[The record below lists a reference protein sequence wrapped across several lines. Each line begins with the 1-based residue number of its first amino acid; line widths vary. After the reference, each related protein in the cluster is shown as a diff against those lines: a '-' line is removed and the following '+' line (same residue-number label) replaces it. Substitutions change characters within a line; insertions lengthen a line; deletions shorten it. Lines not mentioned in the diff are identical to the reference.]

1 MPEVSPEAT
10 VKPSGYMRLPLR
22 LRRLIAD
29 ALALGAFSCAWVAV
43 FSASDIAG
51 LWLRRPAL
59 LGLALVLI
67 VNWLA
72 WRRLPRHLGRITRQG
87 LFVSGAGL
95 GLLCMTFHLAGGVNT
110 LAGLAGLLACM
121 ALRNSYDDP
130 DLAAEAALRA
140 ARSGDLR
147 GPVTVIRDNIENLA
161 LSLVVVVLVWHFC
174 LEAFRIPTGSMLPT
188 LYGDP
193 VWGDRVLVDK
203 FIYEFRD
210 PERWEP
216 TVFRYPLRR
225 TDPYVK
231 RIIGMP
237 GEQVLIA
244 QGDIYLRRH
253 PGAEVELLQKT
264 PAAREVLWYPVT
276 GPVTEKGQFLKWFAR
291 EGEADFDSGAI
302 KLGKGAVVTFP
313 KGDDGKPGDVRDHDP
328 SGEGFSPEIGYN
340 RRVVGDLRTRGAI
353 AFTDRFWAEITL
365 VRDTESYVLR
375 LSSPAEDH
383 YRYVDV
389 ALTHRSTAPGT
400 METGLD
406 LGEMKRVDI
415 PGGSTSR
422 KTLSFDLSLADGQL
436 SVTLWGNQSLWGS
449 PESWT
454 RAVRVGSPML
464 DLLRAQPKDRPL
476 SEVAQA
482 LTEPTPRRGRVSFS
496 GGAVSD
502 AESGHSPQLIVHGIE
517 RDVYYLGRILDTEV
531 GGKTEQRE
539 LPFGFNLGPD
549 EYLVLGDNS
558 PGSKD
563 SRFWTAIDL
572 VTQDGTLF
580 TGGVDDEG
588 QIIASLL
595 NSFDAGEQLV
605 FKDAA
610 SGRTAPCS
618 ALRSLTRV
626 ARFSHKE
633 RGSQMPTDAEIL
645 KNTLEGLKR
654 AAQKQNLT
662 RLHFITEGGGVVY
675 VPVDE
680 IREIR
685 VRAVAGVKRELFVGK
700 PFAVFLWPHRMKLI
714 Q

>member
-10 VKPSGYMRLPLR
+10 VKPSGYMRLPVR
-22 LRRLIAD
+22 LRRLVAD
-29 ALALGAFSCAWVAV
+29 ALALGAFGCAWVAV
-43 FSASDIAG
+43 FSASEIAG

-59 LGLALVLI
+59 LGLALVL
-67 VNWLA
+67 VANWLA
-72 WRRLPRHLGRITRQG
+72 WRRMPQQLGRITRQG
-87 LFVSGAGL
+87 LVVSGAGL

-110 LAGLAGLLACM
+110 LAGLAGLLACL

-140 ARSGDLR
+140 ARGKELR
-147 GPVTVIRDNIENLA
+147 SPVAVIRDNVENLA

-203 FIYEFRD
+203 FVYEFRD

-253 PGAEVELLQKT
+253 PGADVELLQKT
-264 PAAREVLWYPVT
+264 PSAREVLWYPVV
-276 GPVTEKGQFLKWFAR
+276 GQITEKGQFLKWFAR
-291 EGEADFDSGAI
+291 EGGADFEGGAI
-302 KLGKGAVVTFP
+302 KLGKDAVVTFP

-340 RRVVGDLRTRGAI
+340 RRVVGDLRARGAI
-353 AFTDRFWAEITL
+353 TFTHRFQAEITL
-365 VRDTESYVLR
+365 IRDAESYVLR
-375 LSSPAEDH
+375 LSSPKDDH

-389 ALTHRSTAPGT
+389 ALFQRSMASGAPDLT
-400 METGLD
+400 LD
-406 LGEMKRVDI
+406 LGDLKRVDV
-415 PGGSTSR
+415 PGGMTSR
-422 KTLSFDLSLADGQL
+422 KRLDFDLSLADGHL
-436 SVTLWGNQSLWGS
+436 SVRLSGDQSLWGS
-449 PESWT
+449 AATWS
-454 RAVRVGSPML
+454 ASVRVGSPTL

-476 SEVAQA
+476 TEVAQA
-482 LTEPTPRRGRVSFS
+482 LTEPAMRRGRVSFTGVALEEGAS
-496 GGAVSD
+496 GN
-502 AESGHSPQLIVHGIE
+502 EPQLIVYGIE
-517 RDVYYLGRILDTEV
+517 RDIYYVGRMLDTEV
-531 GGKTEQRE
+531 GGRSEQRE

-572 VTQDGTLF
+572 VTQDGTLYS
-580 TGGVDDEG
+580 GGVDDEG
-588 QIIASLL
+588 QTIASLL

-605 FKDAA
+605 FKDTA

-633 RGSQMPTDAEIL
+633 RGSQMPADAEIL
-645 KNTLEGLKR
+645 KNALEGLRR
-654 AAQKQNLT
+654 AAQKQSLT

-675 VPVDE
+675 VPLDE